1 MTFKND
7 LTSSFIKGIGRTI
20 GALSIFGTLGLFYMA
35 FTYTQNTYNQNT
47 YNQNTDKQNT
57 DKQNTDK
64 QNTDKQNTDKQNT
77 DKQNVLSKQ
86 EKQNV
91 LIKQEKKNVEFDL
104 SRKLDENRE
113 LNSDSETGEDLDKSI
128 IEKKEIE
135 IYEKNET
142 FKKLFDKLK

>member
-47 YNQNTDKQNT
+47 YN
-57 DKQNTDK
+57 
-64 QNTDKQNTDKQNT
+64 QNTDKQNT